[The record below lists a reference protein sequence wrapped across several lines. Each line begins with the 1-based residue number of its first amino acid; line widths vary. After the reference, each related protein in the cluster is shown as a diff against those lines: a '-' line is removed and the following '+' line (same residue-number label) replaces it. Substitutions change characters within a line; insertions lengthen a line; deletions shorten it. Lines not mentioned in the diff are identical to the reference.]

1 MTATELHFI
10 TVAEAARRI
19 ARRELSPVELTE
31 TYLQRIGAFDDQ
43 LQSFV
48 TLTADLARR
57 QAKAAESEIMRDG
70 PRSPLH
76 GIPYCLKDIV
86 ETAGIRT
93 TGQSKLLAN
102 HIPAEDAVVAAKLRD
117 AGGILLG
124 KTATWEFAHG
134 GPSWDVLFPPARNP
148 WNTAH
153 HPAGSSSGSGA
164 AVAAGFAPATIGSD
178 TGGSIRG
185 PAAACGIAG
194 LKPTYGLVSRR
205 GVLPNCFSHDHVGPL
220 ARTSEDVA
228 ILLSIVAGH
237 DPYDP
242 GSADLPARD
251 YSAGIDAP
259 IAGIVIGVPWR
270 WLEEEAP
277 CTPETRAGFNKA
289 LARFRDLGATIRVVE
304 PPPMQLFNDAK
315 KIIAIAELY
324 SIHEKDLKTRPELFG
339 ASLRNRIIAGSLV
352 RAEDYVQAIR
362 VRRDLAIAMQQIF
375 QTIDLMMLP
384 TGEPAGKLEPMPH
397 YSLFTDPSYTTAF
410 NVSGNPALSVCSGF
424 AANGMPQSL
433 QIVGRLFEDATVLRA
448 GHAYEKATSW
458 RNRRPVLT
466 DTPQAAVA

>member
-57 QAKAAESEIMRDG
+57 QAKAAEPEIMRDG

-93 TGQSKLLAN
+93 TGQSKLLAD

-220 ARTSEDVA
+220 AWTSEDVA

-289 LARFRDLGATIRVVE
+289 MARFRDLGATIRVVE

-352 RAEDYVQAIR
+352 RAEDYVQAMR

>member
-117 AGGILLG
+117 AGGVLLG

-220 ARTSEDVA
+220 AWTSEDVA

-237 DPYDP
+237 DPHDP
-242 GSADLPARD
+242 GSADVPARG
-251 YSAGIDAP
+251 YAAGIDEP

-277 CTPETRAGFNKA
+277 CTAETRAGFNKA

-304 PPPMQLFNDAK
+304 PPPMQVFNDAK

-352 RAEDYVQAIR
+352 RAEDYVQAMR

-375 QTIDLMMLP
+375 ETIDLMMLP

-397 YSLFTDPSYTTAF
+397 CSLFTDPSYTTAF

-424 AANGMPQSL
+424 AANGMPQSV
-433 QIVGRLFEDATVLRA
+433 QIVGRLFEDATVLRT